1 MPLVS
6 SIILAIILIVVGVIV
21 LKVVAGGVRF
31 VVSIG
36 LFALAAFI
44 FVYLLTGSDPFGIG
58 TTAASVVNALLP

>member
-1 MPLVS
+1 MPILS
-6 SIILAIILIVVGVIV
+6 SVILALILVVVGIII
-21 LKVVAGGVRF
+21 LKVVAGGLRF

-58 TTAASVVNALLP
+58 TTAASIVNTLLP